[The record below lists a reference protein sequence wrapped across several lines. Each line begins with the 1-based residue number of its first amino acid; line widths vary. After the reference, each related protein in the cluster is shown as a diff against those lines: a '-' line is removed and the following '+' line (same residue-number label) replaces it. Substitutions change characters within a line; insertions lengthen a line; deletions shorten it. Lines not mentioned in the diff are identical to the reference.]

1 MQVDRKLTL
10 ARDRR
15 RHVAGREV
23 FTGVESDGGGGGV
36 GGARRHGLVADGVRG
51 LAGRGAAAAD
61 AGRALVLLS
70 PVAEPDAHDLA
81 VEPQRRR
88 QTRHLVG
95 ARLSLAPERRLQR
108 FPQRRVDARLHH
120 DGISV
125 REKYSLFHTTLEKEI
140 N

>member
-23 FTGVESDGGGGGV
+23 FTGVESDGGGGV

-51 LAGRGAAAAD
+51 RAGRGAD

-95 ARLSLAPERRLQR
+95 ARLPLAPERRLQR

-120 DGISV
+120 DRISV
-125 REKYSLFHTTLEKEI
+125 REKYSLFHTTLEKLI